1 MSIYSYAN
9 EGFSGELILVEA
21 DLRRGMPG
29 FSIVGLPDSAV
40 RESRE
45 RVRAA
50 VRNSGLKFP
59 RERVLVNLAPAGFK
73 KVGSGLD
80 LAIALAV
87 LQQNEH
93 SADDFKNTD
102 AFIADSP
109 NQVDSFAGSA
119 SAKMLYD
126 VLVLGE
132 LSLTGRVREVKGITG
147 AVIAAVQKGCRYCII
162 PQVPDYLRSIK
173 AVEKQG
179 LVVYQVE
186 SLKQAAEVLTAADS
200 GNPVTTE
207 QMNAVNYQAEV
218 SSESRPDSDFS
229 FSECTEMFPDF
240 SEVKGLE
247 PLKRVLAA
255 AAAGRH
261 HLLMFGPPGIGK
273 TMSAKRFPGIL
284 PRLDADDSL
293 EVSRIH
299 SLSNQGDPFCIANS
313 GCPPVVFR
321 YQSVQRDHL
330 LGGWGGSSQPGDVS
344 LAHKGVLILDEA
356 ASIHPGILQRLRDP
370 LENRRVDFYHNGR
383 YIWFP
388 ADFQLLMVVN
398 ACPCGRLGQPQAKCM
413 CSPAEIHSYWK
424 KIGSPFLDR
433 IDIRVPVEPDFS
445 WYDSGSRVLSTAEIR
460 VQVASGVGMQEER
473 YAGFPFKRN
482 SEIPPDSVEKVCRL
496 SPPLTRLLH
505 EMASEAAVSSR
516 AFHGILRVSRTLADL
531 DGAVDIEE
539 EHLLQALELR
549 KYGDGDFYWK
559 SVY

>member
-40 RESRE
+40 RESRD

-59 RERVLVNLAPAGFK
+59 RERVLVNLAPAGFR

-87 LQQNEH
+87 LQKNEH
-93 SADDFKNTD
+93 SAEDYHNPD
-102 AFIADSP
+102 AYIADSP
-109 NQVDSFAGSA
+109 NTADSVDDSI
-119 SAKMLYD
+119 SAKLQHD

-132 LSLTGRVREVKGITG
+132 LSLTGRVREVRGITG
-147 AVIAAVQKGCRYCII
+147 AVIAAAQKGCRYCII
-162 PQVPDYLRSIK
+162 PQAPDYLRSIET
-173 AVEKQG
+173 VEKQG
-179 LVVYQVE
+179 LIVYQVE
-186 SLKQAAEVLTAADS
+186 SLKQASEVLAAADS
-200 GNPVTTE
+200 GNPVTAD
-207 QMNAVNYQAEV
+207 QMKAVGLQTEV
-218 SSESRPDSDFS
+218 SPENRPDSGFS
-229 FSECTEMFPDF
+229 FSECAAEYPDF

-247 PLKRVLAA
+247 PMKRVLAA

-299 SLSNQGDPFCIANS
+299 SLSNQGDPFCVANS
-313 GCPPVVFR
+313 GCPPVIFR
-321 YQSVQRDHL
+321 YQGVQRDHL
-330 LGGWGGSSQPGDVS
+330 LGGWGSSSQPGDVS

-398 ACPCGRLGQPQAKCM
+398 ACPCGRLGHPQVKCM

-433 IDIRVPVEPDFS
+433 IDIRVPVEPDHS
-445 WYDSGSRVLSTAEIR
+445 LYDPGSRVLSTSEMRDLVLA
-460 VQVASGVGMQEER
+460 GVGMQEER

-482 SEIPPDSVEKVCRL
+482 SEIPPDLVEKVCRL
-496 SPPLTRLLH
+496 SPSLTRLLH
-505 EMASEAAVSSR
+505 DLVNDAAVSSR

-531 DGAVDIEE
+531 DGSVNIEE

-549 KYGDGDFYWK
+549 KYGDGDFFWK

>member
-93 SADDFKNTD
+93 SAEDYKNTD
-102 AFIADSP
+102 TFIADSP
-109 NQVDSFAGSA
+109 DPANSYAESV
-119 SAKMLYD
+119 SAKMNYD

-147 AVIAAVQKGCRYCII
+147 ALIAAVQQGCRYCIL
-162 PQVPDYLRSIK
+162 PQTSDYSRSIV

-186 SLKQAAEVLTAADS
+186 SLKQASEVLAAADS
-200 GNPVTTE
+200 GNPLTTE
-207 QMNAVNYQAEV
+207 QTKSVNYDAET
-218 SSESRPDSDFS
+218 SPEISPDADWS
-229 FSECTEMFPDF
+229 FSKCVEAYPDF

-247 PLKRVLAA
+247 PVKRVLAA

-313 GCPPVVFR
+313 GCPPAIFR

-383 YIWFP
+383 FIWFP

-398 ACPCGRLGQPQAKCM
+398 ACPCGRLGHPQAKCM

-433 IDIRVPVEPDFS
+433 IDIRVPVEPDHS
-445 WYDSGSRVLSTAEIR
+445 WYDPEARVLSTSKMRDLVLA
-460 VQVASGVGMQEER
+460 GVGRQEER

-482 SEIPPDSVEKVCRL
+482 SEIPPDLVEKVCRL

-505 EMASEAAVSSR
+505 ELGNDAAVSSR

-531 DGAVDIEE
+531 DGSVDIEE